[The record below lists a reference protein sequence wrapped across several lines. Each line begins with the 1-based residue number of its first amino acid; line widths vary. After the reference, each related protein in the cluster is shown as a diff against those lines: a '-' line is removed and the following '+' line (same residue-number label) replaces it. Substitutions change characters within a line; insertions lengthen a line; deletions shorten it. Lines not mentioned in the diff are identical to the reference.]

1 MIDRRLLI
9 AAGYAISALL
19 VAAVAVVVSLSGT
32 PFAGLAI
39 GTAAVLGF
47 PVRPLVERSDTSEA
61 SDYLRRV
68 ATILSAVGLV
78 VVVGLVVAVIVAA
91 R

>member
-1 MIDRRLLI
+1 VIDRCLLI

-19 VAAVAVVVSLSGT
+19 VTAVAVVVSLSGT

-47 PVRPLVERSDTSEA
+47 PVRLLVERSSKSQA
-61 SDYLRRV
+61 SDYLRRM
-68 ATILSAVGLV
+68 ATILSAVGLLV
-78 VVVGLVVAVIVAA
+78 VVVLVVAVVVVE

>member
-1 MIDRRLLI
+1 M
-9 AAGYAISALL
+9 
-19 VAAVAVVVSLSGT
+19 SLSGT